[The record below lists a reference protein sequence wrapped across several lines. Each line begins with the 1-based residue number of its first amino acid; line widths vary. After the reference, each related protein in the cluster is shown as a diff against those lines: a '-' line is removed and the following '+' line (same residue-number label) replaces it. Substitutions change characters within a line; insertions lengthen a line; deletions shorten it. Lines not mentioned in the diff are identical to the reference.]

1 MSILLLG
8 LNHRTAPV
16 DVRERLAFSREG
28 VANAL
33 MLFRREYSDAE
44 AAIISTCNRVE
55 LLINANDDSLESEQV
70 VSFLARSRDLSPEA
84 FRPHLYELTGRDAI
98 RHVFR
103 VISGLDS
110 IVVGECQ
117 IVNQV
122 KQAYAMAHEQGSIG
136 PVLHRLFHHAFGV
149 SKRARGETRIGD
161 GKLSVPSVALD
172 VVRKACPDPSDVS
185 VMVVGAGDMAQ
196 HACQYLVGAG
206 VRRLVVTSRTFQ
218 NARTLAAACG
228 GVAAPYAELDR
239 HLAAADVVITATSCP
254 TPILT
259 EERVRRAA
267 AKREHDGSAPLLLID
282 LSVPRNV
289 EPASARIP
297 GVTLYDI
304 DALAGVVA
312 DNHHSRTAAV
322 TACEAIIDQELHAF
336 ERWIEQAKV
345 GPIIDR
351 IYRDVRELAEV
362 EVRRLFNRCAGLSS
376 DQREQVH
383 QLVDRLVGKLLHPCV
398 SAIRARGGTVTA
410 DDRVTSDDSLVSAFR
425 AMRLNFAPDL
435 TSAGSASGGGS
446 AGRHAQ

>member
-1 MSILLLG
+1 
-8 LNHRTAPV
+8 
-16 DVRERLAFSREG
+16 
-28 VANAL
+28 
-33 MLFRREYSDAE
+33 
-44 AAIISTCNRVE
+44 
-55 LLINANDDSLESEQV
+55 
-70 VSFLARSRDLSPEA
+70 
-84 FRPHLYELTGRDAI
+84 
-98 RHVFR
+98 
-103 VISGLDS
+103 
-110 IVVGECQ
+110 
-117 IVNQV
+117 VNQV

-172 VVRKACPDPSDVS
+172 VVRRACPHPSDVS
-185 VMVVGAGDMAQ
+185 VLVIGAGDMAQ

-206 VRRLVVTSRTFQ
+206 AGRLTVTSRTFQ

-267 AKREHDGSAPLLLID
+267 TDRSGRAAAPLLLID

-289 EPASARIP
+289 EPAAARVP

-312 DNHHSRTAAV
+312 HNHHSRASAV
-322 TACEAIIDQELHAF
+322 AACEAIIDQELRAF

-351 IYRDVRELAEV
+351 IYRDVRELADV
-362 EVRRLFNRCAGLSS
+362 EVRRLFNRCAGLSA
-376 DQREQVH
+376 DQRDQVH

-398 SAIRARGGTVTA
+398 SAIRERGSGKV
-410 DDRVTSDDSLVSAFR
+410 DDDVASEHPLVSAFQ
-425 AMRLNFAPDL
+425 AMRLNFGPDA
-435 TSAGSASGGGS
+435 TFAGSGSGEVS
-446 AGRHAQ
+446 SGRHTR